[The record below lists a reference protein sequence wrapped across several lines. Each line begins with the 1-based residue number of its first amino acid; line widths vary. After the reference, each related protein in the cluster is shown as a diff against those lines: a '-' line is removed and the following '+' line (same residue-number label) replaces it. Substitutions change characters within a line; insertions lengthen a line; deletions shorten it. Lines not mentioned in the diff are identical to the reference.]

1 MVRFSNKHPLS
12 KWIAAHCNSTRIFRD
27 LVQEELG
34 GKPIS
39 IYTVDQWRAGRRIPR
54 PEAMLAIM
62 KVTDNEIT
70 ANDFLRREKRK

>member
-12 KWIAAHCNSTRIFRD
+12 KWISENCNSTSIFRD
-27 LVQEELG
+27 LVQEALG
-34 GKPIS
+34 VKYLS
-39 IYTVDQWRAGRRIPR
+39 IYTVDQWRNGRRIPR

-62 KVTDNEIT
+62 KVTNNQIT